1 MIMIYCLRLLEMTI
15 VNNI

>member
-1 MIMIYCLRLLEMTI
+1 MIMIYWLRLLEMTI